1 MKQKS
6 AGLLFLAICI
16 VLAILLLTKT
26 ISSTVSGSIF
36 ALALII
42 LGGAS
47 KGFTNKNSDK

>member
-1 MKQKS
+1 MTKNT

-16 VLAILLLTKT
+16 VLAILLFTKT

-47 KGFTNKNSDK
+47 RGFTKKNN

>member
-1 MKQKS
+1 MKKKP

-26 ISSTVSGSIF
+26 ISILVSGSIF

-42 LGGAS
+42 LGIAS
-47 KGFTNKNSDK
+47 KGFTNKDN

>member
-1 MKQKS
+1 MKKNT

-26 ISSTVSGSIF
+26 IGIIVSGSIF

-42 LGGAS
+42 LGIAS
-47 KGFTNKNSDK
+47 RGFTNKNN